1 MRETMS
7 ELPTV
12 AEQNQLE
19 LTMDTMRGMKAEL
32 RLNPDVQRLA
42 KSVDYRDQLSL
53 HDLGKESAV
62 GISKFADQMLAK
74 ISVSSQE
81 DSGEMLRQLAIL
93 MDRFDK
99 NDFTEEKKG
108 LLAKVLSKNK
118 TLDQIFNKYQTLG
131 TEIDKIYVEVTKYQT
146 EMKQS
151 LLNLEQM
158 YQENMKHYY
167 ELEKVIVAGELVLEN
182 LQTIVLP
189 SYQAR
194 MNEGD
199 QIAQFEVTTVLNAIE
214 LVERRLADLE
224 AAKMVALQNAP
235 QIRLLQ
241 KGNNNLIAKINS
253 AFVVTIPV
261 FKTGIIQ
268 AVNAK
273 RQKLVADSMAE
284 LDRRTNE
291 LLLQNAQN
299 IANQSV
305 EITQLAGGT
314 SIKLETLEKTWETIQ
329 RGIQETLELEKQNR
343 QDRQASQQRLEQLS
357 AKIHLSLNER

>member
-1 MRETMS
+1 
-7 ELPTV
+7 
-12 AEQNQLE
+12 
-19 LTMDTMRGMKAEL
+19 
-32 RLNPDVQRLA
+32 
-42 KSVDYRDQLSL
+42 
-53 HDLGKESAV
+53 
-62 GISKFADQMLAK
+62 
-74 ISVSSQE
+74 
-81 DSGEMLRQLAIL
+81 
-93 MDRFDK
+93 
-99 NDFTEEKKG
+99 
-108 LLAKVLSKNK
+108 
-118 TLDQIFNKYQTLG
+118 
-131 TEIDKIYVEVTKYQT
+131 
-146 EMKQS
+146 
-151 LLNLEQM
+151 
-158 YQENMKHYY
+158 
-167 ELEKVIVAGELVLEN
+167 
-182 LQTIVLP
+182 
-189 SYQAR
+189 YQAR

-343 QDRQASQQRLEQLS
+343 HDRQASQQRLEQLS